1 MLHVIDGRLNMAKK
15 PKGWYKE
22 IVLRPVVHVEG
33 YESYEKICA
42 HAADGYYCADE
53 RSLLRGLATNP
64 KESMY
69 ISLYTLF
76 KVGQAKCPAYWVGKD
91 LLEALIQSVLTV
103 EVDSLNWAM
112 KTGFFML
119 PKNVILSPEQH
130 SVDAIYWHY
139 NLESD
144 MLYWTA
150 IANSS
155 LFCRKFKVLGNLKK
169 FTSYADVQ
177 DIDPKVVTGFN
188 EYLQAIFLRLLL
200 IMECRPELV
209 DTELL
214 RQKVTV
220 NQGFGKNQAQDFY
233 QPLWLGQGYRFKREE
248 TQTSVGSGGK
258 HGTKSVHWRRGFLR
272 NQPYGEGRQQRKI
285 VWIEPVLVMG
295 GD

>member
-1 MLHVIDGRLNMAKK
+1 MDKK

-22 IVLRPVVHVEG
+22 LVLRPTVHVEG

-42 HAADGYYCADE
+42 HVADGYYCADE
-53 RSLLRGLATNP
+53 QKLLRGLATNP

-103 EVDSLNWAM
+103 EIDSLNWAM
-112 KTGFFML
+112 KTGLFML
-119 PKNVILSPEQH
+119 PKGVILSSEQH

-139 NLESD
+139 D
-144 MLYWTA
+144 TQTDILYWTA
-150 IANSS
+150 TDGYSF
-155 LFCRKFKVLGNLKK
+155 FCRKIKVKTELIKL
-169 FTSYADVQ
+169 TYIDVDAQ
-177 DIDPKVVTGFN
+177 DLDPKVVAGFN

-209 DTELL
+209 ETESQ

-220 NQGFGKNQAQDFY
+220 NKGFGKNQATVFY
-233 QPLWLGQGYRFKREE
+233 QPLWIGQGYRLKRE
-248 TQTSVGSGGK
+248 TQTNASSDVK
-258 HGTKSVHWRRGFLR
+258 HGTKSLHWRRGFLR

-295 GD
+295 GE

>member
-1 MLHVIDGRLNMAKK
+1 MPKK

-53 RSLLRGLATNP
+53 KTLLSGLATKP

-91 LLEALIQSVLTV
+91 LLEALMQSVLTV
-103 EVDSLNWAM
+103 EVDSLNWAI
-112 KTGFFML
+112 KTGLFML
-119 PKNVILSPEQH
+119 PKDVIFSPEQH

-139 NLESD
+139 DTQND
-144 MLYWTA
+144 ALYWTA
-150 IANSS
+150 TDGSS
-155 LFCRKFKVLGNLKK
+155 LFCRKIKVKTELIKL
-169 FTSYADVQ
+169 TYIDVDAQ
-177 DIDPKVVTGFN
+177 DLDPNVVKGFN

-200 IMECRPELV
+200 IMECRPELIQS
-209 DTELL
+209 ESQ

-220 NQGFGKNQAQDFY
+220 NQGFGKNQAQEFY
-233 QPLWLGQGYRFKREE
+233 QPLWLGQGYRLKRES
-248 TQTSVGSGGK
+248 QTNASNDVK
-258 HGTKSVHWRRGFLR
+258 HGTKSLHWRRGFLR
-272 NQPYGEGRQQRKI
+272 NQPYGEGRQKRKI

-295 GD
+295 GE